1 MSNGAEPERVQ
12 MMINRWLVRRML
24 DANSSETK
32 TCKSSIESTYGIS
45 ACIHFFCGKW
55 IPPPVVK

>member
-1 MSNGAEPERVQ
+1 
-12 MMINRWLVRRML
+12 MINRWLIRRML

-55 IPPPVVK
+55 IPPPIAK